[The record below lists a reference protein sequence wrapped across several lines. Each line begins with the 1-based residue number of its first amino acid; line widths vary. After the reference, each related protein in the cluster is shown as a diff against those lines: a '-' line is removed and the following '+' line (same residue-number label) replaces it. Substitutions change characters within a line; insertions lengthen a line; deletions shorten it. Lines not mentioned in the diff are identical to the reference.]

1 MIKIITFS
9 CFTFLLVSCNQL
21 NVESKTNPP
30 SLSANSEFPLGTA
43 VRYRPFQIDLQ
54 LRQLQQYHLDSYTAG
69 SDMKMNQ
76 VMPTEERFDFSI
88 VDSIIAYSN
97 EHNQ

>member
-21 NVESKTNPP
+21 NVESKTKPP
-30 SLSANSEFPLGTA
+30 SLRANSEFPLGTA
-43 VRYRPFQIDLQ
+43 VRYRPFQKDLQ
-54 LRQLQQYHLDSYTAG
+54 LRQLQQYHFDSYTAG